1 MERHQVGDAR
11 VAAAVE
17 GFAGRVGRLVHSFSK
32 AGPVTAYEYRLITE
46 EFLDCLGALSVAD
59 PGLGSPEAKAVLED
73 AAEAA
78 VGAVAYAAYHPV
90 YPFDVFLPYVNWGV
104 CHDREEGEPLPVPLR
119 TDWWLDAFCLAV
131 PAGRAE
137 DHAETFRFAWWARR
151 TPAERR
157 TGLPDD
163 ELVNG
168 FLAYVLGDTGGE
180 EDGHPPSD
188 EQQVAAL
195 DAAIGRVRAGD
206 GGGGAAGPDD
216 RAETVGLLALRALAA
231 GDREAF
237 RDALVRLL
245 RPVAEAAGP
254 DAAPRT
260 LLPLLPL
267 ALAALAHR
275 REGRPPEIESDYL
288 PYGPV
293 TGFEREGPRVGPYGQ
308 VARSGTRAEPPT
320 EPPTG
325 PAAGPVRFARP
336 ELPGGTRPD
345 RETWL
350 REQVR
355 DALDPDPADPYATW
369 ELSRALHHLELLVT
383 GQARGAADPGEAMAD
398 DVLLGS
404 RCGAVVFRAA
414 LAEPGTEVEAE
425 LGGRTV
431 RYAAWKAD
439 DGPDARTWQL
449 AVNLALISGRPD
461 DLAPLLAAGPP
472 EERYGDT
479 PLTGYRRALHAQLSG
494 TDPRPALDAAL
505 RRCAAI
511 RSSAFLP
518 PPLVLLS
525 QFTGGDEESFNL
537 ALLDALET
545 HRDHFSV
552 GDRAEGPDA
561 ALSLD
566 VLALACHARRRGWEI
581 RVESPYLPPRL
592 LRPARPLQSP

>member
-1 MERHQVGDAR
+1 MT
-11 VAAAVE
+11 AATE
-17 GFAGRVGRLVHSFSK
+17 GFAGRVGRRVHSFSK
-32 AGPVTAYEYRLITE
+32 AGPVTAYEYRLIAE
-46 EFLDCLGALSVAD
+46 EFLDHLGALSVAD
-59 PGLGSPEAKAVLED
+59 PGLGSPEAKAALED

-78 VGAVAYAAYHPV
+78 VGAVAYTAYHPL
-90 YPFDVFLPYVNWGV
+90 YPFEVFLPYVNWGV
-104 CHDREEGEPLPVPLR
+104 RHDREEGEPLPVPLR

-131 PAGRAE
+131 VAGRAE

-168 FLAYVLGDTGGE
+168 FLAVVLGDTGGE

-188 EQQVAAL
+188 EQRSAAL
-195 DAAIGRVRAGD
+195 DAAIGRVRAGG

-231 GDREAF
+231 GDRGAF

-275 REGRPPEIESDYL
+275 REGRPPEVESGYL

-293 TGFEREGPRVGPYGQ
+293 TGFEREGPRVGPYGRD
-308 VARSGTRAEPPT
+308 VRADARAEL
-320 EPPTG
+320 
-325 PAAGPVRFARP
+325 AAGPVRFARP

-345 RETWL
+345 AEARL
-350 REQVR
+350 RERVR
-355 DALDPDPADPYATW
+355 DALDPDPADRYATW

-383 GQARGAADPGEAMAD
+383 DQARGAADPGEALAD

-414 LAEPGTEVEAE
+414 LAGPGTEVEAE

-431 RYAAWKAD
+431 RYPAWKAD

-472 EERYGDT
+472 EERHGDT
-479 PLTGYRRALHAQLSG
+479 PLTGYRRALHARLSDA
-494 TDPRPALDAAL
+494 DPRPALDAAL
-505 RRCAAI
+505 RQCAAM
-511 RSSAFLP
+511 RGSAFLP

>member
-1 MERHQVGDAR
+1 MRVERHQVEDAR

-17 GFAGRVGRLVHSFSK
+17 GFAGRIGRLVHSFSK
-32 AGPVTAYEYRLITE
+32 AGPVTAYEYRLIAE
-46 EFLDCLGALSVAD
+46 EFLDCLGALSTGD

-78 VGAVAYAAYHPV
+78 VGAVAYTAYHPV
-90 YPFDVFLPYVNWGV
+90 YPFDVFLHYVNWGV
-104 CHDREEGEPLPVPLR
+104 CHDREEGEPPPVPLR
-119 TDWWLDAFCLAV
+119 THWWLDAFCLAV
-131 PAGRAE
+131 LAGRAE

-151 TPAERR
+151 TPAQRR

-180 EDGHPPSD
+180 EDGHPPSG
-188 EQQVAAL
+188 EEQVAAL
-195 DAAIGRVRAGD
+195 DAAIGRVRAGA

-237 RDALVRLL
+237 GDALVRLL

-267 ALAALAHR
+267 ALASLAHR
-275 REGRPPEIESDYL
+275 HEGRPPEIESDYL

-293 TGFEREGPRVGPYGQ
+293 TGFEREGPRVGPYGRD
-308 VARSGTRAEPPT
+308 VRPGARAEP
-320 EPPTG
+320 G
-325 PAAGPVRFARP
+325 AGPVRFARP
-336 ELPGGTRPD
+336 ELPGGMLPEAEAR
-345 RETWL
+345 L

-355 DALDPDPADPYATW
+355 GALDPDPADPYATW
-369 ELSRALHHLELLVT
+369 ELSRALGHLELLVR
-383 GQARGAADPGEAMAD
+383 GRARGAADPKETIAD

-404 RCGAVVFRAA
+404 RCGATVFRAA

-431 RYAAWKAD
+431 RYVAWKVD

-449 AVNLALISGRPD
+449 AVNLALISGRRD

-472 EERYGDT
+472 AERYGDT
-479 PLTGYRRALHAQLSG
+479 PLTGYRRALHAQLSDA
-494 TDPRPALDAAL
+494 DPRPALDAAL
-505 RRCAAI
+505 QRCAAI
-511 RSSAFLP
+511 RGSAFLP

-552 GDRAEGPDA
+552 GDRAESPDA
-561 ALSLD
+561 TLSLD

-592 LRPARPLQSP
+592 LRTARPLQSP